1 MTRITMDG
9 VATYKFPTTLD
20 SDKKTTLLY
29 GLNGTGKSTLSNY
42 LYDIE
47 HPTYKKCSN
56 DGLDDANIL
65 VYNTRF
71 VKDNFHEV
79 DSLKGIFT
87 LSKVNKDV
95 ELKIESCA
103 NDLKD
108 RKKNKVAIEKEI
120 EQANNSLAVS
130 KKTAED
136 VTWELK
142 TKYSGGDRILEY
154 CLDNLKGTKSKLFD
168 FLAAITLTEITKNID
183 DLKKEAESIQG
194 EKAQSYT
201 ALPIFLDT
209 FFPMESDEILKLE
222 IVGNKNS
229 SIAKLIQKLDNADWV
244 NSGIPYMNTLQT
256 SSDNSC
262 PFCQSSTVTTS
273 LADSIK
279 EYFDESFSHSIS
291 TLKTLRSNYA
301 RAIELLPTTLVYI
314 ESSFLQTKRQEFE
327 AKYGQLQTVLNANI
341 LVIDKK
347 IKSPSQEV
355 SLVKTNDLI
364 VSINNIINAANNE
377 IEIHN
382 DKIIN
387 KQTEL
392 NRIKLEFWKIARK
405 EYDQTITPYLSQVKE
420 INEALQKNNDALK
433 DEISKISKLITDTE
447 ELQKDTVN
455 VSAAIDTI
463 NKRLSDLGIDSF
475 KIVKHT
481 GTLYRISRNGDD
493 VGDFHSLSEGEKT
506 VISFV
511 YFVELCK
518 GKRSATDTAT
528 KKIVVIDD
536 PISSLSH
543 IYVFNIGRMI
553 KKDLCE
559 SAVFDQVFIFTHS
572 LYFFYEMTDTVHKRR
587 KETQKLFRLVKNLQG
602 SKIVEMSYEE
612 IQSDYQSYWAIIKD
626 ESQPSALIAN
636 CMRNIVEYFF
646 NFVQK
651 RDLNNVFLAD
661 SMQDQKY
668 QAFYR
673 FMNRESH
680 SVGQNIFDYKEFD
693 YTLFQEALKLLFET
707 SGFSEHYNAMMK

>member
-108 RKKNKVAIEKEI
+108 SKKNKVAIEKEI

-377 IEIHN
+377 IEVHN

-420 INEALQKNNDALK
+420 INEALQKSNDALK
-433 DEISKISKLITDTE
+433 DEISKISKLITDTA

-559 SAVFDQVFIFTHS
+559 SSVFDQVFIFTHS

>member
-108 RKKNKVAIEKEI
+108 SKKNKVAIEKEI
-120 EQANNSLAVS
+120 EQVNNSLAVL

-377 IEIHN
+377 IEVHN

-420 INEALQKNNDALK
+420 INEALQKSNDALK
-433 DEISKISKLITDTE
+433 DEISKISKLITDTA

-559 SAVFDQVFIFTHS
+559 SSVFHQVFIFTHS

>member
-42 LYDIE
+42 LYDIK

-65 VYNTRF
+65 VYNARF

-79 DSLKGIFT
+79 DSIKGIFT

-103 NDLKD
+103 KDLKD
-108 RKKNKVAIEKEI
+108 SKENKVAIEKEI

-201 ALPIFLDT
+201 ALPIFADT

-291 TLKTLRSNYA
+291 TLKTLRLNYA

-314 ESSFLQTKRQEFE
+314 ESSFLQPMRQEFE
-327 AKYGQLQTVLNANI
+327 AKYGQLQTVLNSNI

-364 VSINNIINAANNE
+364 VGINNIINAANKE
-377 IEIHN
+377 IEVHN
-382 DKIIN
+382 DKIVN

-392 NRIKLEFWKIARK
+392 NRIKFEFWKIARK
-405 EYDQTITPYLSQVKE
+405 EYDQTITPYLSHVKE
-420 INEALQKNNDALK
+420 VNEALQKSNNALK
-433 DEISKISKLITDTE
+433 DEISKISKLIADTA

-493 VGDFHSLSEGEKT
+493 AGDFHSLSEGEKT

-693 YTLFQEALKLLFET
+693 YNLFQEALKLLFET

>member
-9 VATYKFPTTLD
+9 VATYKSPTTLD

-47 HPTYKKCSN
+47 DPTYKKCSN

-108 RKKNKVAIEKEI
+108 SKKNKVAIEKEI

-201 ALPIFLDT
+201 VLPILLDT

-377 IEIHN
+377 IEVHN

-405 EYDQTITPYLSQVKE
+405 EYDQTITPYLIQVKE
-420 INEALQKNNDALK
+420 INEALQKSNDALK
-433 DEISKISKLITDTE
+433 DEISKISKLITDTA

-559 SAVFDQVFIFTHS
+559 SSVFDQVFIFTHS